1 VVKVHVSASYVDRF
15 AGSSGL
21 SGFGGGGE
29 ESCRWETKL
38 GDDAERVNSV
48 TTAAVNTSSEE
59 NLAIFIASDRGAS
72 TLD

>member
-1 VVKVHVSASYVDRF
+1 MVKVHVSASYVERS

-29 ESCRWETKL
+29 ESCRWERKL

-48 TTAAVNTSSEE
+48 TAATVNTSNDE
-59 NLAIFIASDRGAS
+59 NLAIFIVSDRGGS